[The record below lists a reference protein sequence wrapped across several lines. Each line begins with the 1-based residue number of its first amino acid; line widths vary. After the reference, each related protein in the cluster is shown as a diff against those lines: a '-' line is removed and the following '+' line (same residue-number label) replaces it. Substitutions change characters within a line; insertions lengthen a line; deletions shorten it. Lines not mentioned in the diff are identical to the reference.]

1 MTRAFLHNLERDQP
15 IGRTCERVGERRCV
29 AACCLMQWACAA
41 SILARL
47 RSRCSL
53 SVSFS
58 EWPNLAETRPFTRAT
73 TNAHRRPR
81 ATRRLTF
88 SPIPTNGRG
97 SEHRMKL
104 YLRLSN
110 DAPAASRG
118 QIAMSACGLVDDHRR
133 FANRGVAAI
142 RTEPYATGSVVLPRG
157 YLALAGASRERT
169 WQLGAWM
176 QAREQEPVGVGV
188 VAGLSLRLKFI
199 ESSRGAQPACLSEV
213 FRLKCRYTVLYVVA
227 YNY

>member
-1 MTRAFLHNLERDQP
+1 
-15 IGRTCERVGERRCV
+15 
-29 AACCLMQWACAA
+29 MQWACAA

-88 SPIPTNGRG
+88 SPIRRTVAA
-97 SEHRMKL
+97 SVAYRMKL

-110 DAPAASRG
+110 DVPAASRG

-133 FANRGVAAI
+133 LVNRDVAAI
-142 RTEPYATGSVVLPRG
+142 RTEPYATGSVVIPRG

-176 QAREQEPVGVGV
+176 CVLGSKSQWASATM

-213 FRLKCRYTVLYVVA
+213 FRLKCRYTVLYVCCLQCLQLL
-227 YNY
+227 N